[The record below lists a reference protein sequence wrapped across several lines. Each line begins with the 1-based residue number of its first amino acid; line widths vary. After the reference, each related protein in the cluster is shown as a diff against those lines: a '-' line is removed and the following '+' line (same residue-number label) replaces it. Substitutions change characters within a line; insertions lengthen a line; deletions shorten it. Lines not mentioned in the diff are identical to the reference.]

1 MSLVFYQSG
10 NVAKP
15 VGENA
20 RPTLDYALLGIALF
34 IDLVDVIP
42 LPLDAIGIGFILE
55 LPLSAVEW
63 GFLRAIGVP
72 LGKSFGE
79 AAFDLVPIADLVPW
93 CTLAVL
99 DRRFNVKIP
108 FMTKFFN

>member
-1 MSLVFYQSG
+1 MYYQAG
-10 NVAKP
+10 NDARP
-15 VGENA
+15 VGQNT
-20 RPTLDYALLGIALF
+20 RPTMDYALLGIALF
-34 IDLVDVIP
+34 IDLVDVVP
-42 LPLDAIGIGFILE
+42 LPLDAIGVGFILE

-72 LGKSFGE
+72 MGKSFSE
-79 AAFDLVPIADLVPW
+79 AAADLIPIVDLMPW

-108 FMTKFFN
+108 FLTGFFN

>member
-1 MSLVFYQSG
+1 MYYQTG
-10 NVAKP
+10 NVP
-15 VGENA
+15 SPTGQSA
-20 RPTLDYALLGIALF
+20 RPTLDYALLGIALC

-42 LPLDAIGIGFILE
+42 LPLDAIGIGFLLE
-55 LPLSAVEW
+55 LPLSTVEW

-72 LGKSFGE
+72 SGKSFGE
-79 AAFDLVPIADLVPW
+79 AALDLVPFVDIMPW

-108 FMTKFFN
+108 FLTGFFN